1 MDFVFDPSLV
11 LYLPLYQLDGASFVS
26 KDTHGHLCSVTGA
39 LWRPNGHYFDGT
51 DDYIDFSSGV
61 STFASLTEGTVEAW
75 FRVPI
80 VQLHNRVLFS
90 ISHSADPSSEWA
102 ILLDSVAGKYLKIL
116 HREGGSQLTGIDS
129 TDVADNV
136 WHHIVA
142 VVSASGNK
150 WVLDNVE
157 LTLAYTA
164 GDATTQ
170 KFFAGVLTADTIGL
184 GRNVDSGGGAWF
196 WGGDIGELRIYS
208 RALTPQ
214 EIQHNYLATKWR
226 YR

>member
-26 KDTHGHLCSVTGA
+26 KDAHGHLCSVTGA
-39 LWRPNGHYFDGT
+39 LWRPNGHYFDDT
-51 DDYIDFSSGV
+51 DDYIDFSASI
-61 STFASLTEGTVEAW
+61 STFASLTVGTVEAW
-75 FRVPI
+75 FRVPS
-80 VQLHNRVLFS
+80 VVLENKTLFA
-90 ISHSADPSSEWA
+90 ISHSADASSEW
-102 ILLDSVAGKYLKIL
+102 LVGLDSVAGKYLKL
-116 HREGGSQLTGIDS
+116 LCREGGTHINAKDN

-136 WHHIVA
+136 WHHLA
-142 VVSASGNK
+142 VVVSTSGNK
-150 WVLDNVE
+150 MILDNRE
-157 LTLAYTA
+157 LTLSYTT

-170 KFFAGVLTADTIGL
+170 KFFADVLTADTIGI
-184 GRNVDSGGGAWF
+184 GRNVDSSGGEWF
-196 WGGDIGELRIYS
+196 WGGDVGELRIYS